1 MLKASDTTAPY
12 SFSWDTLTA
21 TDGPHTLTAKAYDP
35 SNNVGTSAGIA
46 VTVANQQTGGGELLA
61 NGGFEGSAAPWVLSG
76 NAYCST
82 GGYAHGGSG
91 YTVLGYYNNASG
103 TEYQTA
109 AIPMTASGTLTF
121 WLNVTSSETTANTV
135 YDRLYV
141 EVRSTAGVLLGTVAT
156 FSNLNKATAGVYTQR
171 SFSLA
176 AWKGQTVAPAVPCH
190 DGRLARHELPR
201 GRRVPPIGTALDA
214 GGGGRPPGPSAP
226 SRALTDAAR
235 GGKTRGFRFSKESW
249 IAMSQPSRL
258 VLVTALSAL
267 SLAATVAAQS
277 PVPTGAA
284 AVDEKAFKV
293 DAPGLYANA
302 DLSYVLTSGNSSSS
316 SLGFKGDVT
325 RRFTR
330 QSISFSAGGIRA
342 SSSPDVRIAVG
353 TPSDFEVQIPE
364 AEPTA
369 EAYYGRGRYDYKLS
383 ERLYYTLGGGWER
396 NRFSGIENRWVIDTG
411 IGYIFLNNAR
421 TSFRGAAGITYT
433 SEDYT
438 VSSGQDGSF
447 IGARVGWDFRQQLFS
462 ATTFS
467 HSFIGDQ
474 SFEDSAARRFDAQF
488 GVHVAMNARL
498 GLKVNW
504 RILYNNL
511 PPSTEIPLLGP
522 GGVPTGLTVLA
533 PYKKTDQGL
542 SVSLVFSVAPPK
554 KG

>member
-1 MLKASDTTAPY
+1 
-12 SFSWDTLTA
+12 
-21 TDGPHTLTAKAYDP
+21 
-35 SNNVGTSAGIA
+35 
-46 VTVANQQTGGGELLA
+46 
-61 NGGFEGSAAPWVLSG
+61 
-76 NAYCST
+76 
-82 GGYAHGGSG
+82 
-91 YTVLGYYNNASG
+91 
-103 TEYQTA
+103 
-109 AIPMTASGTLTF
+109 
-121 WLNVTSSETTANTV
+121 
-135 YDRLYV
+135 
-141 EVRSTAGVLLGTVAT
+141 
-156 FSNLNKATAGVYTQR
+156 
-171 SFSLA
+171 
-176 AWKGQTVAPAVPCH
+176 
-190 DGRLARHELPR
+190 
-201 GRRVPPIGTALDA
+201 
-214 GGGGRPPGPSAP
+214 
-226 SRALTDAAR
+226 
-235 GGKTRGFRFSKESW
+235 
-249 IAMSQPSRL
+249 MSQPTRL
-258 VLVTALSAL
+258 VLVTALCTL
-267 SLAATVAAQS
+267 SLAATGGAQS
-277 PVPTGAA
+277 PVPTGAV

-330 QSISFSAGGIRA
+330 QSIGFSAGGIRA

-383 ERLYYTLGGGWER
+383 ERLFYTLGAGWER

-411 IGYIFLNNAR
+411 VGYIVLNNAR

-511 PPSTEIPLLGP
+511 PPSTEIPLVGP